1 MTYRGL
7 RMRGPSKNWTWRGWM
22 KKFNPNQLCSLL
34 LCARYRP
41 SVLLSPFN
49 KTKTNKKIYT
59 KSTQRTKCFSS
70 QDSDWAIVIIYRA
83 AYISSIECEP
93 ITAIKSIVLETLRVS
108 VTSVWHLN
116 CNFNH
121 TATGHW
127 YKDFVSFHRKKK
139 KTKRMGELEYQV
151 CFLYRVCI
159 VFCLIN
165 CRRSD
170 GHNHKF

>member
-22 KKFNPNQLCSLL
+22 KKFNPNQFCSLL

-93 ITAIKSIVLETLRVS
+93 ITAIKSIVLETLRPTALCFCHGVFIDQFTFS
-108 VTSVWHLN
+108 LNLPRTRTPHKSTSTNQDKRLV
-116 CNFNH
+116 NF
-121 TATGHW
+121 
-127 YKDFVSFHRKKK
+127 
-139 KTKRMGELEYQV
+139 
-151 CFLYRVCI
+151 
-159 VFCLIN
+159 
-165 CRRSD
+165 
-170 GHNHKF
+170 

>member
-1 MTYRGL
+1 
-7 RMRGPSKNWTWRGWM
+7 M
-22 KKFNPNQLCSLL
+22 KKFNPNQFFSLL

-41 SVLLSPFN
+41 SVLFSPFK
-49 KTKTNKKIYT
+49 KTKTNKKIS
-59 KSTQRTKCFSS
+59 KRGTQRTKCFSS
-70 QDSDWAIVIIYRA
+70 RDSDWANVIIYRA
-83 AYISSIECEP
+83 AYFSSVEFEP

-139 KTKRMGELEYQV
+139 KKKKKKNGRVRISGMFSVPRLY
-151 CFLYRVCI
+151 CFL
-159 VFCLIN
+159 F
-165 CRRSD
+165 D
-170 GHNHKF
+170 

>member
-1 MTYRGL
+1 MSYRGL

-127 YKDFVSFHRKKK
+127 YKDFVSIHRKKK
-139 KTKRMGELEYQV
+139 KNKENGRIRISGMFSVPRLY
-151 CFLYRVCI
+151 CFLFDKLSEIRW
-159 VFCLIN
+159 
-165 CRRSD
+165 S
-170 GHNHKF
+170 